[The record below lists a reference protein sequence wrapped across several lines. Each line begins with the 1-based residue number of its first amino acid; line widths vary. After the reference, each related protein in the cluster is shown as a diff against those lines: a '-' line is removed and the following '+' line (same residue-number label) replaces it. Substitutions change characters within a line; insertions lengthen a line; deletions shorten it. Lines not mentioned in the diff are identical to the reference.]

1 MAFIHPHGIDTNH
14 LATGFLVGSQNNH
27 MGITQQTMDYKNIK
41 LEKQGNRWKSI
52 FPREADIGMIKGMCI
67 TSDLSIDELLKKI
80 NSFIIKVGRENT
92 LNLDYNF
99 FKLITT
105 SEKIGN
111 MWLLKM
117 DLSPFLM
124 PIPFISLQFHEVVIE
139 LIMDEGAY
147 DDIHLLVEHIFLD
160 TNERMPL
167 AMEPRNYPCQYIQGK
182 TIEFDHSRRS
192 EVFCELDFGLVSK
205 GYFIVGDIDNLE
217 QVILRLN
224 YGIRF
229 DYNRIMLHLLGK
241 RLNSTTLYIPLNSAM
256 NWNDIRYESYV
267 GGINHSRIDKI
278 EMCVRFNRDVG
289 NIGVYTINSNTR
301 MVISGMMGIKYVPE
315 FGSIRLQDRFEV
327 IDTTIHSPQIVWAKK
342 MKPIHADKKFCPIEY
357 DEIRDGME
365 YCECDR
371 CNNCFTASGLME
383 CFKTTIMH
391 KCPLC
396 RGTWTS
402 WTVYTNEIEAAP

>member
-1 MAFIHPHGIDTNH
+1 MAFIHPHGMRTNH

-27 MGITQQTMDYKNIK
+27 MGITQQTMDYKNVK
-41 LEKQGNRWKSI
+41 LEKQGNRWKSD
-52 FPREADIGMIKGMCI
+52 FLRHADIGMIKGMCI

-80 NSFIIKVGRENT
+80 NSFTIKVGGQNI

-99 FKLITT
+99 FKLITA

-124 PIPFISLQFHEVVIE
+124 PIPFISLQFSVVAIE
-139 LIMDEGAY
+139 LMMDEGAY
-147 DDIHLLVEHIFLD
+147 DDIHLLVEHIYLD

-167 AMEPRNYPCQYIQGK
+167 AMEPHNYPCQHIQGK
-182 TIEFDHSRRS
+182 TIEFAHSRRS

-241 RLNSTTLYIPLNSAM
+241 RLNSTTLYIPLNNAM

-267 GGINHSRIDKI
+267 GGINHSRIDKAEI
-278 EMCVRFNRDVG
+278 CVRFNRDVG
-289 NIGVYTINSNTR
+289 NIGVYTINSNTL
-301 MVISGMMGIKYVPE
+301 MVFSGMMGIKYVPE
-315 FGSIRLQDRFEV
+315 FGSIVLKDTFEV
-327 IDTTIHSPQIVWAKK
+327 IPQTIRSPQIVWAKK

-371 CNNCFTASGLME
+371 CHNCFTASGLME
-383 CFKTTIMH
+383 YFKTAIMH